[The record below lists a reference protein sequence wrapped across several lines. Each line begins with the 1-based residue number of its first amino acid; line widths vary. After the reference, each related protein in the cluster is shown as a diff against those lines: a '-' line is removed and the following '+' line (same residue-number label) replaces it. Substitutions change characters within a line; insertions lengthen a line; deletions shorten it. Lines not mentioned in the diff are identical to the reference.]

1 MTGHVGIEN
10 SEDDVSCLNLALK
23 MRYRQPERTFLRTFF
38 LPTLIVV
45 IQLANQTSIY
55 GTLGVYES
63 LLLEVLQGSIGVWGH
78 EGGFPPG
85 FMSRFHSTKSQT
97 ALTGSNYGWGVSAMS
112 GS

>member
-1 MTGHVGIEN
+1 MDI
-10 SEDDVSCLNLALK
+10 LK
-23 MRYRQPERTFLRTFF
+23 DHLTFF

-97 ALTGSNYGWGVSAMS
+97 ALTGSSYGWGVSAMS